1 MAKEVGVSE
10 EFSCRWWN
18 VALVYDGT
26 DSPRGADYLLAVLF
40 GTVSGGRFDNCFFL
54 LIPLS

>member
-18 VALVYDGT
+18 VALVDEVKEGVYVVV
-26 DSPRGADYLLAVLF
+26 DSFVVLL
-40 GTVSGGRFDNCFFL
+40 D
-54 LIPLS
+54 